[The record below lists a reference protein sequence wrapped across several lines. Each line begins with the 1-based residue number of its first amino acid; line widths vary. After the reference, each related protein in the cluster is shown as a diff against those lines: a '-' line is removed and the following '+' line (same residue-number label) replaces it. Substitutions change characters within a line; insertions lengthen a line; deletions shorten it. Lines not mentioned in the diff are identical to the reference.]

1 MLSKRKS
8 LNDDL
13 IIWHGMSVHN
23 ISIAVTSGLP
33 LEVRRRKIW
42 LDVLTAEVEKKS
54 KSIVAQNFVFSARG
68 NLANFSALNDAV
80 VSEED
85 LSFVSIPMEVRV
97 DEIVDSLSKNLP
109 IRVDQYNSPII
120 NYLATIIA
128 SEMKENKEATKILSF
143 LLYREQIR
151 SNRRPCIPTGAEAFH
166 INHDIIESCINNKA
180 PNVYKHMLMLEVD
193 RDIVWKLFEV
203 CLSELLPLVLRVRF
217 IDLALVKGCVV
228 FVSVMLAYIGWRQET
243 FLRASSA
250 AEFIALLKD
259 KHKLWV
265 NDNELE
271 TFWQKCIDAHDYA
284 FLTSYIHTASL
295 MRLKSITMAK
305 QRESTAS
312 LLRQFQQEIFN
323 IHSYSWIGFDVDH
336 TLVEYKLPYLLNVSF
351 EQAAKELQH
360 SFIGL
365 RTMARAVWLPE
376 IAQRGVAIDTSR
388 GNFLHVTEEGTILRA
403 YHGSHEMSYF
413 SISLLYGDY
422 NSQDL
427 TISSSKMIYLYTA
440 ADIIFAPL
448 YAWIVDAFD
457 SGAIV
462 TEELGASL
470 YLVPDIEDTEQD
482 NPNDPF
488 LANQL
493 AYISLSTFTL
503 RAAKTYYANGF
514 WKTIC
519 SNPEL
524 LIQPNPDIRSVLEML
539 KGDETK
545 KLFILTNGS
554 WTHCN
559 EVMKF
564 AVGKDWLTLFD
575 IVLTEAKKDIF
586 FDELNDTSFS
596 EIDPE
601 SSCPLQ
607 KRIVRTLEKNKIYA
621 HGNLQGLME
630 FIKRHRQPNGP
641 RADFLEKQRI
651 CYFGDHIVQDT
662 LLPSKHTK
670 SWDLVAIIKEI
681 QNLYQPTERDE
692 RMPPVLSWFGWL
704 FSRETV
710 RVSPDVYSPFFFL
723 GMNGSASHF
732 GKKVCAAATICLPS
746 VGKLARHEG
755 TVKVSMIQHGLGRY
769 STSSELKT
777 LSKRVSAKVRSMK
790 KKQSQ

>member
-13 IIWHGMSVHN
+13 VIWHGMSVHN

-33 LEVRRRKIW
+33 LEVRHRKIW
-42 LDVLTAEVEKKS
+42 LDVLTAEVENKS
-54 KSIVAQNFVFSARG
+54 KSIVAQNFAFSTRG
-68 NLANFSALNDAV
+68 NFANLSALDDAI

-85 LSFVSIPMEVRV
+85 LSFVNIPVEIRV
-97 DEIVDSLSKNLP
+97 GEIVDSLSKDLL
-109 IRVDQYNSPII
+109 IRVDRYNSSII
-120 NYLATIIA
+120 NYLAAIIA
-128 SEMKENKEATKILSF
+128 SETKDNKEATKILS
-143 LLYREQIR
+143 LLLCREHIR

-166 INHDIIESCINNKA
+166 INRDIIESYINNKV

-193 RDIVWKLFEV
+193 RDIVWKFFEV

-228 FVSVMLAYIGWRQET
+228 FVSVML
-243 FLRASSA
+243 
-250 AEFIALLKD
+250 
-259 KHKLWV
+259 
-265 NDNELE
+265 
-271 TFWQKCIDAHDYA
+271 KCIGAHDYA
-284 FLTSYIHTASL
+284 FLASYIHTASL

-305 QRESTAS
+305 QRESALP
-312 LLRQFQQEIFN
+312 LLHQFHQETFDVR
-323 IHSYSWIGFDVDH
+323 SYSWIGFDVDH
-336 TLVEYKLPYLLNVSF
+336 MLVEYKLPYLLSVSF
-351 EQAAKELQH
+351 EQAAKELQQ

-365 RTMARAVWLPE
+365 RTMAPAVWLPE
-376 IAQRGVAIDTSR
+376 IAQRGVAIDTSQ
-388 GNFLHVTEEGTILRA
+388 GNFLHVTEEGAILRA
-403 YHGSHEMSYF
+403 YHGSHEVSYF

-448 YAWIVDAFD
+448 YAWIVDAFG
-457 SGAIV
+457 SGAIM
-462 TEELGASL
+462 TDELGASL

-493 AYISLSTFTL
+493 AYISLSTFAL
-503 RAAKTYYANGF
+503 RAAKTYYANSF
-514 WKTIC
+514 WKAIC

-539 KGDETK
+539 KEDETK

-564 AVGKDWLTLFD
+564 AVGKDWLALFD
-575 IVLTEAKKDIF
+575 IVLTEAKKDLF
-586 FDELNDTSFS
+586 FDELNDTPFS

-601 SSCPLQ
+601 SSSPLQ
-607 KRIVRTLEKNKIYA
+607 KRMVRTLERNKIYA

-641 RADFLEKQRI
+641 RADFLEKQRV

-662 LLPSKHTK
+662 LLPSKHTT
-670 SWDLVAIIKEI
+670 SWDLITVIEEI
-681 QNLYQPTERDE
+681 QNLYQPTERGE
-692 RMPPVLSWFGWL
+692 RMSPVLSWFGWL

-710 RVSPDVYSPFFFL
+710 RVSPDVYSQFFFL
-723 GMNGSASHF
+723 GMNGSTSHF
-732 GKKVCAAATICLPS
+732 GKKVDRKGVDDP
-746 VGKLARHEG
+746 ARARAVLDEQRAQDALQARIG
-755 TVKVSMIQHGLGRY
+755 
-769 STSSELKT
+769 
-777 LSKRVSAKVRSMK
+777 
-790 KKQSQ
+790 